1 MTKDSTT
8 PISVRK
14 HEKIC
19 INEGN
24 EEVLPSI
31 SFPTS
36 KNKCGILKRQI
47 TWFDLKFPTIKV
59 ISLGALVFIV
69 ILLLHYILLQIYSDQ
84 IGKLLTGSPSDMSG
98 TAPKAYVR
106 DASTSKQLDC
116 RRVMQN
122 DVNYMKRMVKTRI
135 TYQDPSDLPMDC
147 ASIKARNYFPS
158 RPNSK
163 QEASFPLAQA
173 RIVYKDYRFLEM
185 ELAAGY
191 APQNWYC
198 FAIDGKA
205 DKRGWAGKNMITS
218 YMECLK
224 LLTAASELQ
233 SKHWKYVS
241 LLQNHDV
248 TIKTNQEAVQI
259 LEWMNGANDVEMKEA
274 PEGRVNTK
282 LDWSFEAL
290 RMFRNASKYD
300 DVFNG
305 VIPRLLFAKGYLQA
319 SFSRRAV
326 NYMLNDPDLVT
337 ELINREE
344 KQGFGNDE
352 IVLPTLN
359 AADALALPG
368 GYTHNCL
375 ERGEYTS
382 TSLGSTIKL
391 VLECGSKHM
400 RHAICVWHGRSDPL
414 VGTSATPLCQQ
425 IAAKFDFGAIDCWYE
440 EMFHRSYLETHNPF
454 TRLNAHSTNPC
465 LRYVSKASGKSANG
479 YCL

>member
-1 MTKDSTT
+1 MK
-8 PISVRK
+8 
-14 HEKIC
+14 
-19 INEGN
+19 GN

-191 APQNWYC
+191 APQNC
-198 FAIDGKA
+198 VDG
-205 DKRGWAGKNMITS
+205 AGKNMITS

-259 LEWMNGANDVEMKEA
+259 LEWMNGANDVEMKKPLKVES
-274 PEGRVNTK
+274 T
-282 LDWSFEAL
+282 LSL
-290 RMFRNASKYD
+290 TASKYK

-305 VIPRLLFAKGYLQA
+305 VFPRINLLKEALI
-319 SFSRRAV
+319 SRQ
-326 NYMLNDPDLVT
+326 DT
-337 ELINREE
+337 
-344 KQGFGNDE
+344 QGFSSHD

-359 AADALALPG
+359 AAYALALPG

-375 ERGEYTS
+375 ERGEYTQHI
-382 TSLGSTIKL
+382 TRMSLWYDENK
-391 VLECGSKHM
+391 CGSKHM
-400 RHAICVWHGRSDPL
+400 RHAICVFGMEDLSLWLAHLPHL
-414 VGTSATPLCQQ
+414 FANKLLPE
-425 IAAKFDFGAIDCWYE
+425 FDFGAIDCWYE

-454 TRLNAHSTNPC
+454 TRLNATLYQSMPQV
-465 LRYVSKASGKSANG
+465 RYQGFRKSANG
-479 YCL
+479 LTKSLLNTFDCKTGSTIE